1 MYQRK
6 GRLVFRLEYEHVA
19 CDDSRYAIEIQISEI
34 QLTDLYRF
42 ARECRKVEK
51 HVYLSGNLGQVADAF
66 K

>member
-19 CDDSRYAIEIQISEI
+19 CGDSRYAIEIQISEI

-42 ARECRKVEK
+42 ARVCCKVEK
-51 HVYLSGNLGQVADAF
+51 HVSISKINI
-66 K
+66 